1 MRRSLDS
8 SDQSLLAYTQD
19 KVTLVDESGEFRYV
33 NEAAERILGHA
44 PETLVGK
51 NAFELMHPDDRE
63 ACRECFD
70 RVITSEEPTT
80 ETTRYRFR
88 AADDSWV
95 WMESRFSNVTDDD
108 LGGYVISSRDVS
120 EKVRAEERRD
130 TAESRLQEIA
140 TTISDPVWM
149 YSADWTELLFISPAY
164 EEIYGQSI
172 ETLREDPLAF
182 LDTVH
187 PDDVPCVED
196 AMKRMAEGESVNVE
210 YRVNAKADYDTYVWV
225 QGEPI
230 VEDGEVHRIVGFA
243 RDITDRHRRER
254 QLAVMDNLLR
264 HNLRNDLSV
273 ILGKADQIAQSGD
286 EEMAGNAAVIRQFG
300 TDLLATAEKQRT
312 IIDLLTGM
320 QRPGTVDVVD
330 AVEQAA
336 TEVSQ
341 RYPDATVRISTSGS
355 IEALGLPE
363 LQAAFVELLEN
374 ALEHSESGDS
384 AVDVELR
391 IDGDDVL
398 VRVTDDCPPIPDE
411 EYRVLTG
418 EREMTEV
425 YHSTGLG
432 LWLVYWAVDLSG
444 GQVAFNRTADGNVI
458 TIQLPRAADD
468 SV

>member
-19 KVTLVDESGEFRYV
+19 KVSLVDESGEFRYV
-33 NEAAERILGHA
+33 NEAAGRILGYD
-44 PETLVGK
+44 PETLVGE

-63 ACRECFD
+63 ACRDCFD
-70 RVITSEEPTT
+70 RVITSDEPTT

-95 WMESRFSNVTDDD
+95 WMESRFSNITDDD
-108 LGGYVISSRDVS
+108 LGGYVVSSRDVT
-120 EKVRAEERRD
+120 ETVRAEQKRD

-149 YSADWTELLFISPAY
+149 YSGDWTELLFISPAY

-196 AMKRMAEGESVNVE
+196 AMGRMAEGESVNVE
-210 YRVNAKADYDTYVWV
+210 YRVNAEADYDTYVWV

-230 VEDGEVHRIVGFA
+230 VEDGEVHRIVGFT

-254 QLAVMDNLLR
+254 QLTVMDNLLR

-273 ILGKADQIAQSGD
+273 ILGKANQIEQSGD
-286 EEMAGNAAVIRQFG
+286 EEMAGHAAIIRQFG
-300 TDLLATAEKQRT
+300 TDLLATAEKQRA
-312 IIDLLTGM
+312 IIDLLTGI
-320 QRPGTVDVVD
+320 QRPGTIDV
-330 AVEQAA
+330 AETAEQAA
-336 TEVSQ
+336 RNVSE
-341 RYPDATVRISTSGS
+341 RYPAAAVRISTPGS
-355 IEALGLPE
+355 IEAQGLAE

-374 ALEHSESGDS
+374 ALEHTESGDS
-384 AVDVELR
+384 AVDVEIR
-391 IDGDDVL
+391 VEGDDVL
-398 VRVTDDCPPIPDE
+398 VRFTDDCPPIPDE

-418 EREMTEV
+418 EKEMTEV

-444 GQVAFNRTADGNVI
+444 GQVTFSRAADGNEI

-468 SV
+468 SM